1 MFEQKD
7 ATKVQAALIK
17 MIASSG
23 FLTEANLT
31 ESDAATRLSLDF
43 AHDAVVF
50 DVSDCAEH
58 VATLQ
63 DYASLY
69 MPALHNLDIAFSLD
83 VEKEVVSIGLIAKND
98 EINLDTTSADEL
110 AFDDSDY
117 DEDEDDTDED
127 DESPATSRSAE
138 QERLKVLTTP
148 EMHKVAARIFS
159 SLGDSAD
166 MAAYVSFLRDFD
178 GLLSRYGGVAA
189 KSRMPTDEEETAA
202 FNVDMAALSDF
213 FIEEAKKRGKKKKG
227 WNEGRS
233 GLLSALMKGLS
244 GETGDKVQSAW
255 DGLKAKEFKGAMIEV
270 VRKMAAVIVE
280 ESGEKTNEAAP
291 VTDAT
296 EEGASGAIPLC
307 AMVRL
312 INAADLHAWAKDQGF
327 THMLMPDDMHVTVA
341 YSKEPIDT
349 TGMPPM
355 EKVIVQGEGSSE
367 RSVNYLGDN
376 KALVLHLGPEESK
389 PLADRWEE
397 YRTVGASWDYDG
409 YKPHITLSYKENLT
423 EEQLKTI
430 KPFTGPLH
438 FGEEKVKELK
448 KQEDGTPGFDVT
460 KIPHVKL

>member
-1 MFEQKD
+1 M
-7 ATKVQAALIK
+7 
-17 MIASSG
+17 MSSSG
-23 FLTEANLT
+23 FLVEANLT
-31 ESDAATRLSLDF
+31 EGDANARLSLDF

-50 DVSDCAEH
+50 DVSDCLEH

-69 MPALHNLDIAFSLD
+69 MPALHNLDTAFSVD
-83 VEKEVVSIGLIAKND
+83 VDRQSISIALISQDDA
-98 EINLDTTSADEL
+98 INLDTASEI
-110 AFDDSDY
+110 Y
-117 DEDEDDTDED
+117 DEDEDDDTDEDEDSDDED
-127 DESPATSRSAE
+127 DEDAAAKSRSAE
-138 QERLKVLTTP
+138 HERLKVLTTP
-148 EMHKVAARIFS
+148 EMHKTAARIFS

-166 MAAYVSFLRDFD
+166 MAAYVGFLRDFD

-189 KSRMPTDEEETAA
+189 KSRMPLDEEETA
-202 FNVDMAALSDF
+202 FNTDIAALSDF
-213 FIEEAKKRGKKKKG
+213 FLEEAKKRGKKKG
-227 WNEGRS
+227 YSDGRS

-244 GETGDKVQSAW
+244 GESGEKVQSAW
-255 DGLKAKEFKGAMIEV
+255 DGLKVEAFKESMSNV
-270 VRKMAAVIVE
+270 VATAAGILSE
-280 ESGEKTNEAAP
+280 ELEKRGPSEEET
-291 VTDAT
+291 T
-296 EEGASGAIPLC
+296 EEGASGAIPLV

-312 INAADLHAWAKDQGF
+312 INATDLHSWAKEQGF
-327 THMLMPDDMHVTVA
+327 THMLEPDDMHVTVA

-438 FGEEKVKELK
+438 FGEEKVEELK